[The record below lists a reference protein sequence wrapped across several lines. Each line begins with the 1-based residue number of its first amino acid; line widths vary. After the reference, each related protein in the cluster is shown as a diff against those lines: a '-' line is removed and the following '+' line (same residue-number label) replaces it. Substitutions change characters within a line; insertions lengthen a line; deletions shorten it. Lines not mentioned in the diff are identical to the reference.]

1 VKANLRDQQSLL
13 DLGGIDLELIRNSS
27 DKARLLAGSQIEAA
41 SAALLELSDR
51 LIDSRNAVSEL
62 ELELKR
68 AENDLE
74 LVEKRIQKDKERLA
88 TTSSPKDAQGI
99 EHELESLA
107 KRKDELEDLELSI
120 LEQLEKVRADLQKAS
135 EQKATAEARLGN
147 LRESMGL
154 ETAELDKKRTELSSR
169 RSLIIQTLD
178 PELAVAYQRKADRGL
193 AVGKLTGRECGACR
207 LSITATNLEEIVA
220 LPADEIAECPSCQ
233 AYLVRT

>member
-1 VKANLRDQQSLL
+1 MKANLQDQQSLL

-27 DKARLLAGSQIEAA
+27 DKAKLLAGSQIETA

-120 LEQLEKVRADLQKAS
+120 LEQLEKVRADLEKAS
-135 EQKATAEARLGN
+135 EQKATAEARLGE
-147 LRESMGL
+147 LRDSMSL

-178 PELAVAYQRKADRGL
+178 PELAVAYQRKAGRGL
-193 AVGKLTGRECGACR
+193 AVGKLSGRECGACR
-207 LSITATNLEEIVA
+207 LSITATNLEEIIA